1 MRTLKTQP
9 TAQNDVPR
17 LGADIQAILMVLSR
31 RESKYDKGPMDLRNT
46 CLSETNLREADF
58 SGTNLSGA
66 DLRGTNLSGVNL
78 FGANLR
84 EADLRRAYW
93 LTQPQINSALGD
105 AKTQLPDTLKK
116 PSDDIVPRCAFSI

>member
-1 MRTLKTQP
+1 
-9 TAQNDVPR
+9 
-17 LGADIQAILMVLSR
+17 MVLSR

-116 PSDDIVPRCAFSI
+116 AFRRYCAKMCLFNLMGRKHVPHAAPKINLSQNLI